1 MQRYGKDYKGLI
13 RQCEAALS
21 APPPVNTPKIKFSGF
36 PANMGSDACRMTLE
50 SIGPITSFDCE
61 ASEDLPILTGVVE
74 FEDIE
79 AGLRKTSGVFRHKKG
94 HWREGRSSCFP
105 DDERKRK
112 PQADGQHGRHFFS
125 TG

>member
-1 MQRYGKDYKGLI
+1 MIKQTPKVAMQRYGKDYKGLI

-79 AGLRKTSGVFRHKKG
+79 AAKRAVSQYNGMDMGMGTLL
-94 HWREGRSSCFP
+94 ELSSI
-105 DDERKRK
+105 
-112 PQADGQHGRHFFS
+112 
-125 TG
+125 